1 MRTRYLHYCLALLLT
16 PLTGVAGAV
25 PPTGGYHVIKK
36 VVLGGE
42 GFWDY
47 LTVDSAA
54 RRLYISHASKVLVL
68 NADTYALV
76 GEIAGTDGVHGIA
89 VAPALGRGFTSN
101 GRSNTVTV
109 FDLKTLEVK
118 AQVKTG
124 ENPDAIIYDPASR
137 RIFTFNGRSA
147 DSTAIDAASGAVVG
161 TIPLGGRPEFAA
173 ADGNG
178 RIYVNLEDKSEVV
191 ILDSRALALKTRW
204 PLAPCEEPSG
214 MAMDTAH
221 QRLFIG
227 CHNKMM
233 AVMDADTGRIVATL
247 PIGEGVDG
255 NSFDPR
261 TGLAFSSN
269 GEGTLTVIREESP
282 EKFAVVENVPT
293 QRGART
299 MALDVET
306 HNVFLVTAEFGP
318 PPAPTAE
325 RPRPRPSIV
334 PGTFTLLVLGQ

>member
-1 MRTRYLHYCLALLLT
+1 MRTYYLHYCLVLLLT
-16 PLTGVAGAV
+16 PLAGVAGAA

-54 RRLYISHASKVLVL
+54 RRLYVSHASKVLVL
-68 NADTYALV
+68 NADTYAVV
-76 GEIAGTDGVHGIA
+76 GEIPGTEGVHGIA

-109 FDLKTLEVK
+109 FDLKTLEVQG
-118 AQVKTG
+118 QVKTG
-124 ENPDAIIYDPASR
+124 ENPDAIIYDPVSR

-147 DSTAIDAASGAVVG
+147 DSTAIEAASGTVAG

-178 RIYVNLEDKSEVV
+178 HIYVNLEDKSEVV
-191 ILDSRALALKTRW
+191 TLDSRALALTTRW

-221 QRLFIG
+221 RRLFIG

-255 NSFDPR
+255 NSFDPK

-299 MALDVET
+299 MALDVDT

-318 PPAPTAE
+318 PPAPTPE

-334 PGTFTLLVLGQ
+334 PGSFTLLVLGQ

>member
-1 MRTRYLHYCLALLLT
+1 MRSRYLHYCLALLLT
-16 PLTGVAGAV
+16 PLTGVAGTV
-25 PPTGGYHVIKK
+25 PPAGGYHVIKK

-47 LTVDSAA
+47 LTVDSVA

-76 GEIAGTDGVHGIA
+76 GEIAGTEGVHGIA

-147 DSTAIDAASGAVVG
+147 DSTAIDAASGEVVG
-161 TIPLGGRPEFAA
+161 TIPLGGRPESAA

-191 ILDSRALALKTRW
+191 TLDSRALVLRTRW

-233 AVMDADTGRIVATL
+233 VVMDADTGRIVATP

-255 NSFDPR
+255 NSFDPG

-269 GEGTLTVIREESP
+269 GEGTLTVIREESS

-318 PPAPTAE
+318 PPAPTPE
-325 RPRPRPSIV
+325 RPQPRPSIV
-334 PGTFTLLVLGQ
+334 PGSFTLLVLGQ

>member
-1 MRTRYLHYCLALLLT
+1 MRTYYLHYCLVLLLT
-16 PLTGVAGAV
+16 PLAGVAGAA

-54 RRLYISHASKVLVL
+54 RRLYVSHASKVLVL
-68 NADTYALV
+68 NADTYAVV
-76 GEIAGTDGVHGIA
+76 GEIPGTEGVHGIA

-109 FDLKTLEVK
+109 FDLKTLEVQG
-118 AQVKTG
+118 QVKTG
-124 ENPDAIIYDPASR
+124 ENPDAIIYDPVSR

-147 DSTAIDAASGAVVG
+147 DSTAIEAASGTVAG

-178 RIYVNLEDKSEVV
+178 HIYVNLEDKSEVV
-191 ILDSRALALKTRW
+191 TLDSRALALTTRW

-221 QRLFIG
+221 RRLFIG

-255 NSFDPR
+255 NSFDPK

-318 PPAPTAE
+318 PPAPTPE

-334 PGTFTLLVLGQ
+334 PGSFTLLVLGQ

>member
-25 PPTGGYHVIKK
+25 PPTGGYQVIKK

-89 VAPALGRGFTSN
+89 LAPALGRGFTSN

-191 ILDSRALALKTRW
+191 TLDSRALALQTRW

-214 MAMDTAH
+214 MAMDTEH
-221 QRLFIG
+221 RRLFIG

-233 AVMDADTGRIVATL
+233 AVMDADTGRIVATP

-255 NSFDPR
+255 NSFDPG

-282 EKFAVVENVPT
+282 EKFAVLENVPT

-318 PPAPTAE
+318 PPAPTPE

-334 PGTFTLLVLGQ
+334 PGSFTLLVLGQ